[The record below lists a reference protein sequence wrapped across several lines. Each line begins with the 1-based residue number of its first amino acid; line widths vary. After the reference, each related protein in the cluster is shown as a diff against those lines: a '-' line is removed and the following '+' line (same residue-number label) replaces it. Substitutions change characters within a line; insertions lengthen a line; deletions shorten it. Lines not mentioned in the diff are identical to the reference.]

1 MLVAA
6 LGMTVGSGAAI
17 VVPTAHAEA
26 PRPASAPAA
35 PAAVLAPPSPELPG
49 LPTTSPELAG
59 VPVTS
64 PEFDHAVTEY
74 GEVDALHSEVRA
86 RRHDLD
92 QTTTVLQGRVRQLD
106 TTRAS
111 ASARIAGLSSR
122 LDAIN
127 GAIQELALRA
137 FVAGDD
143 DERTYEALVSE
154 TPAVSDLERRDV
166 LGGLTMEVLL
176 AERAAYRGR
185 IDEARARAKT
195 ASDDAAE
202 ARAALAELREERP
215 AAVRDEVDA
224 AGRVAAE
231 RVNYEEARVLA
242 TVEGVEFPLVA
253 LDAYYRASTSVAEE
267 QPTCGVRWW
276 AIAGISRVEGRHG
289 TYGGTTLQPNGDTT
303 RRIIGIQLN
312 GSRETAVVGDSDGGA
327 LDGDASFDRAVG
339 PMQFIPQTWSRFQAD
354 GNDDGTTSPFNLYD
368 ATLAAANYLCTSSTG
383 LDADPGLRTAYFS
396 YNHSLAYVDAV
407 LGYARHYED
416 RIDVPEPT
424 E

>member
-1 MLVAA
+1 M
-6 LGMTVGSGAAI
+6 
-17 VVPTAHAEA
+17 
-26 PRPASAPAA
+26 
-35 PAAVLAPPSPELPG
+35 
-49 LPTTSPELAG
+49 
-59 VPVTS
+59 
-64 PEFDHAVTEY
+64 
-74 GEVDALHSEVRA
+74 
-86 RRHDLD
+86 
-92 QTTTVLQGRVRQLD
+92 
-106 TTRAS
+106 
-111 ASARIAGLSSR
+111 
-122 LDAIN
+122 
-127 GAIQELALRA
+127 
-137 FVAGDD
+137 AGDD

-185 IDEARARAKT
+185 IDEARARAQT

-231 RVNYEEARVLA
+231 RVAYEEARVLA

-253 LDAYYRASTSVAEE
+253 LDAYYRAATSVAEE
-267 QPTCGVRWW
+267 KPACGVRWW
-276 AIAGISRVEGRHG
+276 GIAGISRVEGRHG
-289 TYGGTTLQPNGDTT
+289 TYGGTTLQANGDTT

-407 LGYARHYED
+407 LGYARHYEG